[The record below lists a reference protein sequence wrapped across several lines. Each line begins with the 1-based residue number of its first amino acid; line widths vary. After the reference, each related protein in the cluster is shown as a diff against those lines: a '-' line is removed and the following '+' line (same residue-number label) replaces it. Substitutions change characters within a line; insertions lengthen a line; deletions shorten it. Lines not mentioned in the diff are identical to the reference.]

1 LVPGRTR
8 LLRRSLRESSRR
20 RVGLMRQT
28 DTDFWTTH
36 DGQREATEREKLA
49 ARDPL
54 RVEQPIKCAVSVLM
68 AGAVSTTAAD
78 SGMAA
83 IVVHAVARDGASL
96 CQRVPAVAL
105 LVVDDGLWSS
115 VPGYERCLEC
125 SALT

>member
-1 LVPGRTR
+1 
-8 LLRRSLRESSRR
+8 
-20 RVGLMRQT
+20 MRAT

-54 RVEQPIKCAVSVLM
+54 RVEQPLRKCAVSVLM

-78 SGMAA
+78 SGMSA
-83 IVVHAVARDGASL
+83 IVVHAVASDGASL
-96 CQRVPAVAL
+96 CERVPAVAL
-105 LVVDDGLWSS
+105 LEVDDGLWSS